1 MRRSGLAPNSTLW
14 TSTGL
19 GADGSGGLGHLDA
32 GLFCL
37 AYQRDT
43 RTPFIRINSPLAA
56 WDKLNEYTRHTS
68 SAHFAVPPGIRDA
81 SDYWAR
87 ALLA

>member
-1 MRRSGLAPNSTLW
+1 VRRSGLAPNSTLW
-14 TSTGL
+14 TSTGWVPT
-19 GADGSGGLGHLDA
+19 AVTAFGHLDA
-32 GLFCL
+32 DLFFL

-43 RTPFIRINSPLAA
+43 RTQFIRINSRLAA

-68 SAHFAVPPGIRDA
+68 SAHFVVPPGIRDA